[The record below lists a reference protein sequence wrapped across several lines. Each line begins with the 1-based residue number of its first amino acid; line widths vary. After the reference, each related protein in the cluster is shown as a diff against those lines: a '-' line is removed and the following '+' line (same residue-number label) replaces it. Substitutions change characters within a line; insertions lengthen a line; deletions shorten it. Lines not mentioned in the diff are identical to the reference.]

1 MTYQHLSQEE
11 RYQIYILM
19 KDGKTQSQI
28 ATLMDRHKS
37 TISRE
42 LARNMGLKGY
52 RPKQACLLA
61 EERSL
66 GSRNA
71 VHINPKDWDM
81 AVTCLHKKW
90 SPEQIA
96 DQVVL
101 AMKRFTAMCTRIKPL
116 AAVFGSSCVAKRNAR
131 SAMPV
136 AAIGGAR
143 LWVEGRLASD
153 PSILKPDPKSVT
165 GKAIR

>member
-28 ATLMDRHKS
+28 AQLLDRHKS
-37 TISRE
+37 TISLD
-42 LARNMGLKGY
+42 LARNIGLKGY
-52 RPKQACLLA
+52 RRPRRQACLLA

-71 VHINPKDWDM
+71 VQINPKDWDKT
-81 AVTCLHKKW
+81 VTCLHHKW

-96 DQVVL
+96 DQVGISHETIYHHIY
-101 AMKRFTAMCTRIKPL
+101 ADK
-116 AAVFGSSCVAKRNAR
+116 AAGGSLYQQLRCQINAR

-136 AAIGGAR
+136 AMTGGAR
-143 LWVEGRLASD
+143 
-153 PSILKPDPKSVT
+153 
-165 GKAIR
+165 

>member
-1 MTYQHLSQEE
+1 MTYQHLSQTE

-28 ATLMDRHKS
+28 AQLINRHKS

-42 LARNMGLKGY
+42 LARNTGLKGY

-71 VHINPKDWDM
+71 TQITASGWGK
-81 AVTCLHKKW
+81 AVDCLLAQW
-90 SPEQIA
+90 SPVQIA
-96 DQVVL
+96 NQV
-101 AMKRFTAMCTRIKPL
+101 
-116 AAVFGSSCVAKRNAR
+116 GY
-131 SAMPV
+131 
-136 AAIGGAR
+136 
-143 LWVEGRLASD
+143 
-153 PSILKPDPKSVT
+153 
-165 GKAIR
+165 